1 MKFEDLIKE
10 VEAMLKALR
19 VPCRKVAVIKH
30 VSQQFICEMFGL
42 IVSVTTEADLDYV
55 KEAAMSKMPNFR
67 YYFITNIS
75 NAMDARQTLIW
86 ALAEGGYLGFIRTN
100 FPRQFADLLT
110 MQDFGKKIIEE
121 RLKRWNNLPK
131 YKFLIEENEKARQI
145 SANVILAVEPGF
157 FDYMPEKEEGG
168 IYYAF

>member
-1 MKFEDLIKE
+1 MTIEDLVKE

-19 VPCRKVAVIKH
+19 VPYKKTQGVRK
-30 VSQQFICEMFGL
+30 SSYQFICEMFGL
-42 IVSVTTEADLDYV
+42 VVSVTTEGDLGSTRDTV
-55 KEAAMSKMPNFR
+55 LSKTPNFR
-67 YYFITNIS
+67 YCFVTGIS
-75 NAMDARQTLIW
+75 NSMDFRQELIW

-100 FPRQFADLLT
+100 FPRQFAELLT
-110 MQDFGKKIIEE
+110 MQDFGKKIIDE

-131 YKFLIEENEKARQI
+131 YRFLIEENEKARKI

-157 FDYMPEKEEGG
+157 FDYMPAKEEGG